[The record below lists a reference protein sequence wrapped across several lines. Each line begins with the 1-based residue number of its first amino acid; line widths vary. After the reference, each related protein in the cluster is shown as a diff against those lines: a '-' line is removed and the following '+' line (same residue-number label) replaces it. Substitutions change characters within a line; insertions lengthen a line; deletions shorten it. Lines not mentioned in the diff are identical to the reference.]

1 MYPTNQLIG
10 TTGDIIVAAYSGRIT
25 PMEELDRIALYLS
38 KYYNCKILVEVNRGN
53 TVENFKRWN
62 ELNRLYK
69 SPVYFLSEGKD
80 KKNEG
85 YGIVIG
91 DTGLAKDGLLSEPS
105 KIDKNI
111 VNWYCVRN
119 NKIVPIYS
127 EFLHPRTRVTIALT
141 VNEYG
146 FMQ

>member
-1 MYPTNQLIG
+1 MENFEPTF
-10 TTGDIIVAAYSGRIT
+10 
-25 PMEELDRIALYLS
+25 ELDFF
-38 KYYNCKILVEVNRGN
+38 KKIRTPYKPKPLDLIKLKNKWKGTGYCFLGN
-53 TVENFKRWN
+53 
-62 ELNRLYK
+62 LMI
-69 SPVYFLSEGKD
+69 
-80 KKNEG
+80 KKQDWE
-85 YGIVIG
+85 
-91 DTGLAKDGLLSEPS
+91 LAKDGLLSEPS